1 MITNVKIVGVNV
13 ADQERALRFYVDK
26 LGFSHVTDQPMGD
39 GPNSRWIEVLPPD
52 GQTRLVLWTPPG
64 QEDRVGTFAGVVFT
78 CDDVRGTYEEL
89 RDRGVEFT
97 AEPKEESWGVAAQF
111 KDSEGNTFVLSSQT

>member
-1 MITNVKIVGVNV
+1 VITNVKIVGVNV

-26 LGFSHVTDQPMGD
+26 LGFENVTDQPMGD

-64 QEDRVGTFAGVVFT
+64 HEDRVGTFAGVVFT
-78 CDDVRGTYEEL
+78 CEDVQGTYEEL

-97 AEPKEESWGVAAQF
+97 AEPKAESWGVAAQF